1 MASPEKKK
9 KPKRFFDD
17 DDDDFFVMKPKKT
30 KNPTVKPEEVKV
42 EKPKETSDTNITIK
56 RRAEYPPKLP
66 LPPESNKMNLPSR
79 PTAEQSKA
87 EIPTSDDFGES
98 FHTAQAASDTEEI
111 FEVPRPLTA
120 ATEPIEII
128 EDGEDS
134 DGEDSDGEDSD
145 GEDSDG
151 EFEELIKKHAAKN
164 SDGREA
170 SRQYEIT
177 VTSKLGVE
185 EKHKIT
191 CFGEETFLTVMER
204 LKLQAAVQFV
214 PFRLRGGYLIWIE
227 GRLELKPFFRPSTLR
242 IPEPSKPN
250 EKTPINCLYVPESA
264 RKNFEEIYEEFSRTR
279 EAELEVSDDEDI
291 EIVACKNGEDEKEED
306 LEKKSEYFVVGLKG
320 KDNKR
325 VEAEVGPQTKIRA
338 LLEHYLKTK
347 GIDEKLVTRARL
359 VFDDEDLNLDGVV
372 GDTEL
377 EEDFEVQ
384 VYIN

>member
-30 KNPTVKPEEVKV
+30 KNPTLKPEEVKV
-42 EKPKETSDTNITIK
+42 EKPKETSDTSITIK

-66 LPPESNKMNLPSR
+66 LPPENNNMNLPSR

-87 EIPTSDDFGES
+87 EISTSDDFGES

-128 EDGEDS
+128 E
-134 DGEDSDGEDSD
+134 D